1 MKVKQ
6 REVPLKKYKITIQ
19 EHQEYGGLGLV
30 VDTERGYFD
39 PAIDGLIVAHDILEH
54 PIRPHSCGYTDEL
67 MALGGYLAGR
77 VEMRY
82 KTNGYKYAS
91 IDDIGYDIFYLLKA
105 ALIEDGDN
113 NPITKIDKC
122 RSYIK
127 CEWTMNKLR
136 ELVKKGILDAINEWM
151 DEDVD
156 DIDSMNGGYDS
167 RVDDYDIDSIVGW
180 ICKGHNLFNK
190 RFNNINTYDLF
201 DNIRKVSDNFLS
213 NQIEGMSGTLFV
225 EFSTGNVYIEED
237 YLD

>member
-1 MKVKQ
+1 M
-6 REVPLKKYKITIQ
+6 KKYKITIQ
-19 EHQEYGGLGLV
+19 DHHILGGLGLV

-39 PAIDGLIVAHDILEH
+39 PAFDGLSVAHDILEH

-82 KTNGYKYAS
+82 KTTNGYKYVS
-91 IDDIGYDIFYLLKA
+91 IDDIELLDIRSLLNA
-105 ALIEDGDN
+105 ALTEYGDN
-113 NPITKIDKC
+113 NPIAKIDKC

-180 ICKGHNLFNK
+180 ICKGHNLFIK

-225 EFSTGNVYIEED
+225 EFSTGKVYIKED